1 MSDPALSANP
11 LAEARLAIRLFL
23 RDPLAFGG
31 LCLRGS
37 GPARDRVLAELRE
50 SLPQDM
56 PWLRLPGHIDDDRLL
71 GGVDVVASLAAG
83 RAVHQAGLLE
93 RAAGGVIT
101 VPMAERL
108 REDTAGRLAQALD
121 TRKRFALV
129 LLDDGI
135 GPDERIPAALS
146 ERVAFHCDLSGAI
159 RIEDECF
166 DDETAIPLAAV
177 ASCFD
182 EQLSMLAGTGLTLG
196 INSARA
202 MLFATLAAR
211 ASAACEGRGT
221 VELSDLETAAR
232 LVLAPRA
239 TRCPPDPGEE
249 ATPPSTPADDERT
262 DDDAD
267 RQMRDE
273 EPEDIVLEAALAAI
287 PPDVLERIGQG
298 QRSRSMR
305 GGGGAG
311 KRTKSKLRG
320 KPLGARPGVPGG
332 GAQLALIDTLRTAA
346 PWQPLRKSTALVPR
360 EGMDLRKDDLR
371 IRRFEERSPTVT
383 VFCVDASGSA
393 ALARLAEAKGAVEL
407 ILAQAYVKRSEV
419 ALIAFRGTGADL
431 LLAPTRSLTRAR
443 RALAELPG
451 GGGTPLAAGVAMAR
465 QLGLAIAARGATP
478 LVVFLTDGSGNI
490 AMDGTPGRAQA
501 REDAMAAGRQLG
513 ASGLDALVIDI
524 SPRPRPEAEQLAQ
537 AMRGRYLPLPF
548 ANAAGLERAV
558 AAAQNGL
565 AIA

>member
-1 MSDPALSANP
+1 
-11 LAEARLAIRLFL
+11 
-23 RDPLAFGG
+23 
-31 LCLRGS
+31 
-37 GPARDRVLAELRE
+37 
-50 SLPQDM
+50 
-56 PWLRLPGHIDDDRLL
+56 
-71 GGVDVVASLAAG
+71 
-83 RAVHQAGLLE
+83 
-93 RAAGGVIT
+93 
-101 VPMAERL
+101 
-108 REDTAGRLAQALD
+108 
-121 TRKRFALV
+121 
-129 LLDDGI
+129 
-135 GPDERIPAALS
+135 
-146 ERVAFHCDLSGAI
+146 
-159 RIEDECF
+159 
-166 DDETAIPLAAV
+166 
-177 ASCFD
+177 
-182 EQLSMLAGTGLTLG
+182 
-196 INSARA
+196 
-202 MLFATLAAR
+202 
-211 ASAACEGRGT
+211 
-221 VELSDLETAAR
+221 
-232 LVLAPRA
+232 
-239 TRCPPDPGEE
+239 
-249 ATPPSTPADDERT
+249 
-262 DDDAD
+262 
-267 RQMRDE
+267 MR
-273 EPEDIVLEAALAAI
+273 
-287 PPDVLERIGQG
+287 
-298 QRSRSMR
+298 S
-305 GGGGAG
+305 GGAG
-311 KRTKSKLRG
+311 KRTRSKLRG

-490 AMDGTPGRAQA
+490 AMDGTPGRPQA
-501 REDAMAAGRQLG
+501 REDDLAAGRQLG

-524 SPRPRPEAEQLAQ
+524 SPRPRPEAEELAQ

-558 AAAQNGL
+558 AAAQQGL
-565 AIA
+565 ATA

>member
-1 MSDPALSANP
+1 MSEATFSVDP

-23 RDPLAFGG
+23 RAPLAFGG
-31 LCLRGS
+31 LCLRGG
-37 GPARDRVLAELRE
+37 GPARDRVLGELQDG
-50 SLPQDM
+50 LPPDT
-56 PWLRLPGHIDDDRLL
+56 PWLRIPGHIDDDRLL

-83 RAVHQAGLLE
+83 RPVYQAGLLE
-93 RAAGGVIT
+93 QAAGGMIL

-108 REDTAGRLAQALD
+108 RDDTAGRLAQALD
-121 TRKRFALV
+121 TRERFALV

-146 ERVAFHCDLSGAI
+146 ERIAFHCDMSGTT
-159 RIEDECF
+159 RL
-166 DDETAIPLAAV
+166 DDDAAGGEAAIPLNSV
-177 ASCFD
+177 APCTD
-182 EQLSMLAGTGLTLG
+182 EQLALLAGAGLMLG
-196 INSARA
+196 IDSARA
-202 MLFATLAAR
+202 MVFATLAAR
-211 ASAACEGRGT
+211 ASAACAGRIA
-221 VELSDLETAAR
+221 VEQADLETAAR

-239 TRCPPDPGEE
+239 TRLPPENDDGASPPPP
-249 ATPPSTPADDERT
+249 PPSEPGAEDE
-262 DDDAD
+262 AD
-267 RQMRDE
+267 RQIRDE
-273 EPEDIVLEAALAAI
+273 PPEDMVLEAALAAI
-287 PPDVLERIGQG
+287 PPDVLEQIRQG

-305 GGGGAG
+305 SGGAG

-419 ALIAFRGTGADL
+419 ALIAFRGSAADL

-451 GGGTPLAAGVAMAR
+451 GGGTPLAAGV
-465 QLGLAIAARGATP
+465 
-478 LVVFLTDGSGNI
+478 
-490 AMDGTPGRAQA
+490 
-501 REDAMAAGRQLG
+501 
-513 ASGLDALVIDI
+513 
-524 SPRPRPEAEQLAQ
+524 
-537 AMRGRYLPLPF
+537 
-548 ANAAGLERAV
+548 
-558 AAAQNGL
+558 
-565 AIA
+565 